1 MDINVKFCYIPAMK
15 VALVGYGR
23 MGKMIHSLIEE
34 GGEHEVSLIVDPL
47 LGVKTLE
54 PHMLAGIEAA
64 IDFSAREAVPGN
76 IRCYAETRC
85 PAVIGTTGWDESIL
99 NDIDGK
105 ARIIHSGNFSIGVSL
120 FLRIVAE
127 AGKLIDAFNQYDVAV
142 TEIHHR
148 GKADHPSG
156 TALMIASKLLE
167 TIDRKKRIEIGCP
180 EGRIAEDALEVSSLR
195 VGSVPGTHTAVFDSA
210 VDTIE
215 VTHTA
220 RSRAGFAS
228 GAIKAAEWLSGK
240 DNGIYTMD
248 DYMADTLGGRE

>member
-1 MDINVKFCYIPAMK
+1 MRFKFHVFPAFSRAHREIPLHADLPFQKLPEQGAEVEIQHIHDIGKLPAP
-15 VALVGYGR
+15 
-23 MGKMIHSLIEE
+23 HSL
-34 GGEHEVSLIVDPL
+34 GNVV
-47 LGVKTLE
+47 
-54 PHMLAGIEAA
+54 AA
-64 IDFSAREAVPGN
+64 PPE
-76 IRCYAETRC
+76 
-85 PAVIGTTGWDESIL
+85 
-99 NDIDGK
+99 
-105 ARIIHSGNFSIGVSL
+105 
-120 FLRIVAE
+120 IVAE
-127 AGKLIDAFNQYDVAV
+127 AGRLIDAFDQYDVAV

-215 VTHTA
+215 ITHTA

-240 DNGIYTMD
+240 DNGVYTMD
-248 DYMADTLGGRE
+248 DYMADTLGGR

>member
-1 MDINVKFCYIPAMK
+1 MM
-15 VALVGYGR
+15 
-23 MGKMIHSLIEE
+23 
-34 GGEHEVSLIVDPL
+34 
-47 LGVKTLE
+47 
-54 PHMLAGIEAA
+54 
-64 IDFSAREAVPGN
+64 
-76 IRCYAETRC
+76 
-85 PAVIGTTGWDESIL
+85 W
-99 NDIDGK
+99 
-105 ARIIHSGNFSIGVSL
+105 
-120 FLRIVAE
+120 
-127 AGKLIDAFNQYDVAV
+127 Q
-142 TEIHHR
+142 
-148 GKADHPSG
+148 ADHPSG

-210 VDTIE
+210 VDTIG